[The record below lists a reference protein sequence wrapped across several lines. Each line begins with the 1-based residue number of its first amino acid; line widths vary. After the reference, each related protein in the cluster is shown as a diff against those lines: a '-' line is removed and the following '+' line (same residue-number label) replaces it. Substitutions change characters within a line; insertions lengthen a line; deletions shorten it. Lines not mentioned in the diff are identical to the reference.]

1 MSRSPAVL
9 VLTMHTV
16 GEATAEISGAVAVDH
31 RRSAAGAA
39 IPAKPVEVVGDH
51 ASPVRAAGP
60 AAAVEADGVA
70 VASLVEVSEASAGAV
85 VSVAEG

>member
-1 MSRSPAVL
+1 MSRDPAVS

-16 GEATAEISGAVAVDH
+16 GEAATAETSGAIAVDR
-31 RRSAAGAA
+31 RRSAAGA
-39 IPAKPVEVVGDH
+39 IIPVEAAVDGAR

-70 VASLVEVSEASAGAV
+70 AASAGAV
-85 VSVAEG
+85 ASAAEG